1 MNLRMKKLLH
11 MATMLGG
18 FVLAA
23 AFVPNAYAGCANS
36 PASVGALNASLLS
49 SIKSNAVRAP
59 QPAGSDI
66 VGMWEVELVA
76 TSIPNTPPEGI
87 VIDHGYA
94 QWHSDGTEIMN
105 SSRDPRTQSFCLG
118 VWKKT
123 GPFSYTLKHRA
134 MTWTSDG
141 TPIGPATILENVT
154 LARRGD
160 TFTGTFVLTQYNL
173 DGTIIIPPAP
183 GAPAAPI
190 PGTLSGTRITPN

>member
-49 SIKSNAVRAP
+49 STKSNEVRAP

-105 SSRDPRTQSFCLG
+105 SSRPPATGNFCLG

-123 GPFSYTLKHRA
+123 GQSTYALTHRA
-134 MTWTSDG
+134 LSFLPDG
-141 TPIGPATILENVT
+141 TPEGSAAIHEDVVLDRSGNTFSGRFTIDQF
-154 LARRGD
+154 D
-160 TFTGTFVLTQYNL
+160 TFGNL
-173 DGTIIIPPAP
+173 KAHVEGVIR
-183 GAPAAPI
+183 
-190 PGTLSGTRITPN
+190 GTRITPD